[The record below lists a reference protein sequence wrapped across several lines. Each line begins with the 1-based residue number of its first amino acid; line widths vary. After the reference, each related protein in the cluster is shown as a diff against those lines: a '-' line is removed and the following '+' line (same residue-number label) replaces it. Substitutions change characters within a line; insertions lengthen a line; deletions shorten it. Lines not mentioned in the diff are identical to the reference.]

1 MSHKSQSVVLNT
13 TMKSLATSAITKI
26 KSQNAKAGDARR
38 MLEDRMAEDRLLREI
53 RDFHFDF

>member
-1 MSHKSQSVVLNT
+1 MSHKSQSASLSS
-13 TMKSLATSAITKI
+13 TMKNLATSATSKI

-53 RDFHFDF
+53 RDFHFDI